1 MTVAPA
7 ELAIDLMSGEFHGGT
22 DPFPAYAWLRA
33 NAPIYYDEANDLWA
47 AALYR
52 DIKAMGSDPAT
63 YSNGIG
69 GSRPKFLPLPMMVD
83 MDAPEH
89 KRHRKLVSAGFTPRR
104 IAAMEDHVRAVCD
117 AVIDEVCERG
127 ECDFVR
133 DIAAPLPLNMIGDML
148 GVAHESRPD
157 LLRWSELMLASQGNQ
172 SEQTVAEASAAFAEY
187 MTYMQPVLADR
198 RRTGND
204 EDLIGILVN
213 AEIDGDRLDDDAL
226 IFECLLLLVG
236 GDETTRHVLSGGMLA
251 LQQHPE
257 QLRLLQAEPARL
269 TAGVEEMLRWVSPI
283 KNMVRTTTRDV
294 EVGGVTIPD
303 GAQIM
308 LLYPSAN
315 RDETVFEA
323 PDTFDVTRDPN
334 PHLAFGF
341 GTHFCLG
348 NQLARIELRVMFE
361 QLFTRLPDI
370 RLAEPGPFPLRPSN
384 FISGIEQ
391 MPVRFTPC
399 ERAPSRS

>member
-1 MTVAPA
+1 
-7 ELAIDLMSGEFHGGT
+7 
-22 DPFPAYAWLRA
+22 
-33 NAPIYYDEANDLWA
+33 
-47 AALYR
+47 
-52 DIKAMGSDPAT
+52 
-63 YSNGIG
+63 
-69 GSRPKFLPLPMMVD
+69 
-83 MDAPEH
+83 
-89 KRHRKLVSAGFTPRR
+89 
-104 IAAMEDHVRAVCD
+104 
-117 AVIDEVCERG
+117 
-127 ECDFVR
+127 
-133 DIAAPLPLNMIGDML
+133 
-148 GVAHESRPD
+148 
-157 LLRWSELMLASQGNQ
+157 
-172 SEQTVAEASAAFAEY
+172 
-187 MTYMQPVLADR
+187 
-198 RRTGND
+198 
-204 EDLIGILVN
+204 
-213 AEIDGDRLDDDAL
+213 
-226 IFECLLLLVG
+226 
-236 GDETTRHVLSGGMLA
+236 
-251 LQQHPE
+251 
-257 QLRLLQAEPARL
+257 
-269 TAGVEEMLRWVSPI
+269 
-283 KNMVRTTTRDV
+283 V

>member
-7 ELAIDLMSGEFHGGT
+7 ELAIDLMSGDFHGGP
-22 DPFPAYAWLRA
+22 DPHRAYAWMRA
-33 NAPIYYDEANDLWA
+33 NAPIYHDEANDLWA
-47 AALYR
+47 AALYK
-52 DIKAMGSDPAT
+52 DVKAMGTDPAT
-63 YSNGIG
+63 FSNGIG
-69 GSRPKFLPLPMMVD
+69 GSRPKFMPLPMMVD

-104 IAAMEDHVRAVCD
+104 IAAMEEHVRAVCD

-133 DIAAPLPLNMIGDML
+133 DVAAPLPLNMIGDML
-148 GVAHESRPD
+148 GVSHESRPD
-157 LLRWSELMLASQGNQ
+157 LLRWSELMLTSQGDLR
-172 SEQTVAEASAAFAEY
+172 EETVAGASLAFAEY
-187 MTYMQPVLADR
+187 MAYMQPVLENR
-198 RRTGND
+198 RRTGTD
-204 EDLIGILVN
+204 DDLVGILVN

-226 IFECLLLLVG
+226 IFESLLLLIG

-251 LQQHPE
+251 LLQHPD
-257 QLRLLQAEPARL
+257 QLRLLQSDPARL
-269 TAGVEEMLRWVSPI
+269 GVAVEEMLRWVSPI

-294 EVGGVTIPD
+294 EIDGVTIPD
-303 GAQIM
+303 SAQIM

-315 RDETVFEA
+315 RDETVFDA
-323 PDTFDVTRDPN
+323 PDTFDVSRDPN

-361 QLFTRLPDI
+361 QLFGRLPDI
-370 RLAEPGPFPLRPSN
+370 ALAQPGPFPSRPSN
-384 FISGIEQ
+384 FISGLEEL
-391 MPVRFTPC
+391 PVRFTP
-399 ERAPSRS
+399 SRRTPAA